1 MSLDQED
8 SMPLVWVEA
17 EHIFVAR
24 GFIYRVSGR
33 ISGYVSNGASGR
45 AAGAEAEQTD
55 LQEDSET
62 VLDQH
67 PPDIFTVLSSRSPA
81 QIAATPPAG
90 WARIEPAQDL
100 DVGARLGETLVARR
114 HGGNEYTVVHPTA
127 SILEDPSL

>member
-1 MSLDQED
+1 MSLEQED

-24 GFIYRVSGR
+24 GYIYRVAGR
-33 ISGYVSNGASGR
+33 VSSRASGPVSD
-45 AAGAEAEQTD
+45 ADPDQAEI
-55 LQEDSET
+55 QEDSET
-62 VLDQH
+62 VLEQQ
-67 PPDIFTVLSSRSPA
+67 PPDSFTVLSSRSPA
-81 QIAATPPAG
+81 QIAAMAPAG

-127 SILEDPSL
+127 YIQEDPAL

>member
-1 MSLDQED
+1 MPLEQED

-24 GFIYRVSGR
+24 GYIYRVYGSIPAR
-33 ISGYVSNGASGR
+33 AS
-45 AAGAEAEQTD
+45 ATD
-55 LQEDSET
+55 PDQADMQEDSET
-62 VLDQH
+62 VLDRQ
-67 PPDIFTVLSSRSPA
+67 PPDSFTVLSSRSPA
-81 QIAATPPAG
+81 QIAAMTPAG

-127 SILEDPSL
+127 YILEDPAL